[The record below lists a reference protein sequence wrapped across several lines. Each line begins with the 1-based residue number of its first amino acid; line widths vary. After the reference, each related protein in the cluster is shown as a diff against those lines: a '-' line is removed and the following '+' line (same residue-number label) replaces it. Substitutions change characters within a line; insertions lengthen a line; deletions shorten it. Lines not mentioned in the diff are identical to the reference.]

1 MKRTKLK
8 AKFRINNMPRIELHG
23 TSDELII
30 LSNCI
35 KSEII
40 KALMRHNDMS
50 YNEVINY
57 YEKVSSENNYND
69 YDYLKVT
76 TKEI

>member
-8 AKFRINNMPRIELHG
+8 AKFRMNNIPRIELYG
-23 TSDELII
+23 ISDELII
-30 LSNCI
+30 LTNCI

-40 KALMRHNDMS
+40 KVLMRHNDMY
-50 YNEVINY
+50 YNEAINY
-57 YEKVSSENNYND
+57 FEKVSSENSYND